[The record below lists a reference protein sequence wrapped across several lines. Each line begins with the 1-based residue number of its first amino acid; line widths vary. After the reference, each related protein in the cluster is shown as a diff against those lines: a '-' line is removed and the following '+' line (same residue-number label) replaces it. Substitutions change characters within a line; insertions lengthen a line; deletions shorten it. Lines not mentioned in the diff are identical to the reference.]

1 MVFVVLFIDSEKL
14 SSNCGWLEIVKIDD
28 VKGAKV
34 EQMLVYC
41 GTCII
46 ILFLFLFF
54 ALST

>member
-41 GTCII
+41 GTCIV